1 MKDIFTLAKIF
12 LISCIIAIVVIL
24 IMVGCSN
31 ESYKA
36 DVVQDNN
43 RFQTVYRQNYD
54 ANSGCIY
61 IIVDKETNVKYMLV
75 RNGYGAGLTK
85 LEE

>member
-24 IMVGCSN
+24 IMVGCSSEPYN
-31 ESYKA
+31 A

-43 RFQTVYRQNYD
+43 RFQTVYIQNFD
-54 ANSGCIY
+54 GGGGIF
-61 IIVDKETNVKYMLV
+61 IIIDKETNVKYMFV
-75 RNGYGAGLTK
+75 GHGYAGGLTK